1 MRDARYSAL
10 ADRYWVKGRMLD
22 EQCATTSC
30 SASMRCGRCRRVAH
44 TAAEHDYEQSGSR
57 LLQPLD
63 MAHQFVDPVRHLVA
77 ERRRHDVLAV
87 RATRHGIGALCSA
100 ISAIAVSVSPISRK
114 NCTMHPARHAARR
127 PREEAPIRAAQECGR
142 RGQDLR
148 RCARPNS
155 MRRAAHTTTSAASAG
170 MIPSPA
176 CALARATSTSSQ
188 AC

>member
-1 MRDARYSAL
+1 MCHDKLLRKHAVRALSMGCPHRRRAWLRTVGKSFAAAARHGA
-10 ADRYWVKGRMLD
+10 
-22 EQCATTSC
+22 
-30 SASMRCGRCRRVAH
+30 
-44 TAAEHDYEQSGSR
+44 
-57 LLQPLD
+57 
-63 MAHQFVDPVRHLVA
+63 QFVDPVRHLVA

-127 PREEAPIRAAQECGR
+127 PREEAPIRAAQEWGR

-148 RCARPNS
+148 RCARPNR
-155 MRRAAHTTTSAASAG
+155 MKRAAHTITSAASAG

>member
-1 MRDARYSAL
+1 MSNVPRQAAPQACGAGAVDGLPTPPPS
-10 ADRYWVKGRMLD
+10 M
-22 EQCATTSC
+22 ATNSREVVCC
-30 SASMRCGRCRRVAH
+30 S
-44 TAAEHDYEQSGSR
+44 
-57 LLQPLD
+57 
-63 MAHQFVDPVRHLVA
+63 QFVDPIRHLVA

-127 PREEAPIRAAQECGR
+127 PREEAPIRTAQEWGR

-155 MRRAAHTTTSAASAG
+155 MKRAAHTITSAASAG